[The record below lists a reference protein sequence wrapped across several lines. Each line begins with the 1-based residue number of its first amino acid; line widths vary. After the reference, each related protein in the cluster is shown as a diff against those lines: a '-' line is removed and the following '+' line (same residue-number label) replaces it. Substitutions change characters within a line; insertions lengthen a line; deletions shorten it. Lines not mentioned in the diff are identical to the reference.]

1 MVIDTERESPEE
13 NQEIDPQRAIE
24 HVRKNRQKA
33 KEFADRIKQGYIHEK
48 RLKDEIVE
56 HIYDSMTG
64 SHDKP
69 SYDDLLELRNYLI
82 NGNGNADSGQTQ
94 DKTDNGIDRN
104 TKPEKSEAVLIDESK
119 ARVKKNNNQKQS
131 IANNDP
137 EEIKEVEGKDYYVCE
152 FKKPL
157 GSVSFNK
164 DRTCTDSN
172 GNIIGMWNEEG
183 KIRDPEGKQIGHL
196 PSGEADKFNAFLE
209 ALGLEKEDRSW
220 NGRFRFHL

>member
-1 MVIDTERESPEE
+1 METESPKIDH
-13 NQEIDPQRAIE
+13 EIDPQRAIE
-24 HVRKNRQKA
+24 HVRNNRQKA
-33 KEFADRIKQGYIHEK
+33 KEFADKIRQGYIPEK

-82 NGNGNADSGQTQ
+82 DGNGNADSGQTQ
-94 DKTDNGIDRN
+94 DRTDKESVSDDAL
-104 TKPEKSEAVLIDESK
+104 KPEKSEAVLVDESK

-137 EEIKEVEGKDYYVCE
+137 EEIKEVEGKDYYVWE

-183 KIRDPEGKQIGHL
+183 RIRDPEGKQIGHL
-196 PSGEADKFNAFLE
+196 PSGEADRFNAFLE
-209 ALGLEKEDRSW
+209 ALGLRDQQDGLW
-220 NGRFRFHL
+220 NGLFHFHW